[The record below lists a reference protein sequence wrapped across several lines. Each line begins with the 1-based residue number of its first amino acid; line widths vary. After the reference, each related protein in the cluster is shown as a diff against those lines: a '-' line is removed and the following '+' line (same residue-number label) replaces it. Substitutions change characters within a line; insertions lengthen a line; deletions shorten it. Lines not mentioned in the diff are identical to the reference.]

1 VEVPLVDIKKEF
13 EDFNARLD
21 ACKKNPVP
29 IAIKAPDPNSFEAFE
44 ARLDAAQGK
53 PSPPTKS
60 SGFGSLFSRSSR
72 SQKKLP
78 DSVLHQYPQERKKK

>member
-1 VEVPLVDIKKEF
+1 VEVPLVDIKREF

-21 ACKKNPVP
+21 ACKNNPVP
-29 IAIKAPDPNSFEAFE
+29 AAIKAPDPDSFEAFE

-53 PSPPTKS
+53 PPPSVKT